1 LPEENP
7 ATAPLDGIA
16 RRNYW
21 FALLNGVA
29 VQLGMNV
36 TAPGMVLT
44 VFLRQLG
51 ASNTLVGALPSL
63 RFAGWYLPQLLVAG
77 WVESRRR
84 KVPAALAMEGIRG
97 GTYALLAFLT
107 GLWAA
112 SHPRW
117 VIGAFLAL
125 FTLTRFAAG
134 MGAVIRLDLIGRLVS
149 SRRWTAFFAYRN
161 LGGGVMGFL
170 AGLLVRFVLDE
181 QYGLPFPTN
190 YASLFLLS
198 ALAFGLGLACFSQ
211 LREPEGKPAGRSM
224 PLGEQ
229 FRRAPAFLRENPRFR
244 RYVLLRAFLR
254 LGSIATPFY
263 AIYATE
269 VLGAPTAIVGLY
281 ISFATFAR
289 ILSNPVW
296 RRMGQRRGNVFLMRA
311 GTLFTL
317 MVPLLALVTP
327 LLGRGLGLPATP
339 LVYLFGLLFVCQG
352 FSHSGASVGFH
363 AFLLDIAP
371 PAERPSYIGSVNTI
385 LGVVSFV
392 PIIGGTL
399 IDLLG
404 YEVVFALALAFILAA
419 LLASQGLKGSGG
431 PRAQLRSGMRGER
444 DWKSRNQA
452 GAGPLWRWRTGTS
465 AGCGWRGW
473 HPRPPS
479 RWG

>member
-1 LPEENP
+1 MPQENP
-7 ATAPLDGIA
+7 SSVSLDGVA

-29 VQLGMNV
+29 VQLGMNI

-77 WVESRRR
+77 WVESLPR
-84 KVPAALAMEGIRG
+84 KVPAALAMEAIRS

-107 GLWAA
+107 GVWAA
-112 SHPRW
+112 SHPSW
-117 VIGAFLAL
+117 LVGVFLTL

-134 MGAVIRLDLIGRLVS
+134 TGGVIRLDLVGRLVAS
-149 SRRWTAFFAYRN
+149 WRWTAFFAYRN

-181 QYGLPFPTN
+181 QHGLPFPIN

-198 ALAFGLGLACFSQ
+198 ALAFGTGAACFFQ
-211 LREPEGKPAGRSM
+211 LREPEGTPVDQRVS
-224 PLGEQ
+224 LRRQ
-229 FRRAPAFLRENPRFR
+229 LRRAPTFLRENLLFR

-263 AIYATE
+263 AVYATE

-281 ISFATFAR
+281 ISSSTFAR
-289 ILSNPVW
+289 ILSNPIWSRV
-296 RRMGQRRGNVFLMRA
+296 GQRRGNVSLIKA
-311 GTLFTL
+311 STLCTL
-317 MVPLLALVTP
+317 LAPLLALAIP
-327 LLGRGLGLPATP
+327 LLGRRFDWPAM
-339 LVYLFGLLFVCQG
+339 LLAYLFGLLFVCQG
-352 FSHSGASVGFH
+352 FGNSGASVGLQ
-363 AFLLDIAP
+363 AFLLDLAP

-385 LGVVSFV
+385 LGVVSFI

-399 IDLLG
+399 IDFLG

-419 LLASQGLKGSGG
+419 FLASQGLSGKV
-431 PRAQLRSGMRGER
+431 RE
-444 DWKSRNQA
+444 D
-452 GAGPLWRWRTGTS
+452 
-465 AGCGWRGW
+465 
-473 HPRPPS
+473 
-479 RWG
+479 

>member
-1 LPEENP
+1 MIECPLNDGPPKPRSDRSGDTPLPP
-7 ATAPLDGIA
+7 KTISPAPLDGLA

-44 VFLRQLG
+44 IFLRQLG

-77 WVESRRR
+77 WIESRRR
-84 KVPAALAMEGIRG
+84 KVPVALAMEAIRG

-112 SHPRW
+112 SHPGW
-117 VIGAFLAL
+117 LIGAFLVL

-134 MGAVIRLDLIGRLVS
+134 TGAVVRLDLIGRLVAR
-149 SRRWTAFFAYRN
+149 RRWTAFFAYRN

-190 YASLFLLS
+190 YGSLFLLS
-198 ALAFGLGLACFSQ
+198 ALAFGMGLACFSQ
-211 LREPEGKPAGRSM
+211 LREPEGKPADRSVS
-224 PLGEQ
+224 LGEQ
-229 FRRAPAFLRENPRFR
+229 LLRAPAFLRENPRFR

-263 AIYATE
+263 TIYATE

-281 ISFATFAR
+281 ISFATLAS
-289 ILSNPVW
+289 ILSNVVW
-296 RRMGQRRGNVFLMRA
+296 NRMGQRRGNIFLMGA
-311 GTLFTL
+311 GTSLTL
-317 MVPLLALVTP
+317 MVPLLALATP
-327 LLGRGLGLPATP
+327 LLGRGLGLPGRP
-339 LVYLFGLLFVCQG
+339 LAYLFGLLFVCQG
-352 FSHSGASVGFH
+352 FSQSAASVSMQ

-371 PAERPSYIGSVNTI
+371 PDERPSYMGSVNTI
-385 LGVVSFV
+385 LGVISFI

-399 IDLLG
+399 IDRLG
-404 YEVVFALALAFILAA
+404 YEVVFTLALAFILAA
-419 LLASQGLKGSGG
+419 LLAFQGLGDK
-431 PRAQLRSGMRGER
+431 A
-444 DWKSRNQA
+444 
-452 GAGPLWRWRTGTS
+452 TGD
-465 AGCGWRGW
+465 
-473 HPRPPS
+473 
-479 RWG
+479 